1 MLCCKILKAFQKT
14 FPTKMKPLKC
24 PAKENKTWQEKR
36 KKKEG
41 EKAKN
46 RGQDCC
52 ANFKPKNH
60 LKILISAHAQSLQGN
75 ILHLDQKALC

>member
-1 MLCCKILKAFQKT
+1 M
-14 FPTKMKPLKC
+14 
-24 PAKENKTWQEKR
+24 PAKENKMRQDKR

-41 EKAKN
+41 QKAKN

-60 LKILISAHAQSLQGN
+60 LKILISAHAQTLQGN
-75 ILHLDQKALC
+75 IFASGSEGVVVSFSS

>member
-1 MLCCKILKAFQKT
+1 MRQDKQ
-14 FPTKMKPLKC
+14 
-24 PAKENKTWQEKR
+24 

-41 EKAKN
+41 QKAKN

-60 LKILISAHAQSLQGN
+60 LKILISAHAQTLQGN
-75 ILHLDQKALC
+75 IFASGSEGVVVSFSF

>member
-24 PAKENKTWQEKR
+24 PAKENKTWQEKQQ
-36 KKKEG
+36 KKEG

-52 ANFKPKNH
+52 ANFKSKNH
-60 LKILISAHAQSLQGN
+60 LKILISAHAQTLQGN

>member
-1 MLCCKILKAFQKT
+1 MRQD
-14 FPTKMKPLKC
+14 
-24 PAKENKTWQEKR
+24 KR

-41 EKAKN
+41 QKAKN

-60 LKILISAHAQSLQGN
+60 LKILISARAQTLQGN
-75 ILHLDQKALC
+75 IFASGSEGVVVSFSS

>member
-1 MLCCKILKAFQKT
+1 MRQD
-14 FPTKMKPLKC
+14 
-24 PAKENKTWQEKR
+24 KR

-41 EKAKN
+41 QKTKN

-60 LKILISAHAQSLQGN
+60 LKILISAHAQTLQGN
-75 ILHLDQKALC
+75 IFASGSEGVVVSFSS

>member
-1 MLCCKILKAFQKT
+1 MRQD
-14 FPTKMKPLKC
+14 
-24 PAKENKTWQEKR
+24 KR

-41 EKAKN
+41 QKAKN

-60 LKILISAHAQSLQGN
+60 LKILISAHAQTLQGN
-75 ILHLDQKALC
+75 ILHLDQKALW